1 MKKNDA
7 LDLNLSLNPAELKK
21 LYRIQSYKHGAA
33 IAFNWIVIALTIW
46 LCVTYF
52 NPFLYILAIIII
64 GARQHALAILMH
76 DATHY
81 RFLKNKKWNDIMTN
95 VLTTYFLFTSIE
107 KYRQNHLRH
116 HRHLNTEDDPD
127 WIAKLGR
134 QEFTFP
140 KTKKE
145 FLITLLSYFSLYMG
159 VRDAIWII
167 HRFSVPKGDKKVFHQ
182 AENTPLKIT
191 FYVTL
196 AILLTVL
203 GLWSTFFFYWII
215 PYFSTF
221 FMFQY
226 IRSVAEHFGDLEYDD
241 LLGSTRTVIKIN
253 PIERFFLAPHNV
265 GYHLEHHLYPAVP
278 FYHLPSLHKQ
288 LMANE
293 PYAENAH
300 LTSGYIGGLLNELS
314 R

>member
-7 LDLNLSLNPAELKK
+7 RDLQLSLDPKELKK
-21 LYRIQSYKHGAA
+21 LYRIQSYKHGGA
-33 IAFNWIVIALTIW
+33 IAFNWIVILTTIW
-46 LCVTYF
+46 LSVTYF
-52 NPFLYILAIIII
+52 NPFVYILALLII

-116 HRHLNTEDDPD
+116 HRHLNTDHDPD

-134 QEFTFP
+134 KEFTFP
-140 KTKKE
+140 KTKRE
-145 FLITLLSYFSLYMG
+145 FILGLLSYFTLYQG
-159 VRDAIWII
+159 IKDAVWII
-167 HRFSVPKGDKKVFHQ
+167 HRFSVPTEGKKVFHQ
-182 AENTPLKIT
+182 KENNVVKII
-191 FYVTL
+191 FYITL
-196 AILLTVL
+196 ITVL
-203 GLWSTFFFYWII
+203 SVFGLWGTFFFYWVI

-226 IRSVAEHFGDLEYDD
+226 IRSVAEHFGDLEYED
-241 LLGSTRTVIKIN
+241 LLSSTRTIVKIN

-265 GYHLEHHLYPAVP
+265 GYHLEHHLYPAVKI
-278 FYHLPSLHKQ
+278 LPHRPPPLPPPRSQDSK
-288 LMANE
+288 
-293 PYAENAH
+293 
-300 LTSGYIGGLLNELS
+300 TSPSSNTPS
-314 R
+314 ST